1 MTRTPK
7 TDAFVAALRRR
18 GVEVLTHD
26 QWGSA
31 RRDLYVRRLTSHPH
45 GLLPSRPVD
54 TLWNHITVTEDDGP
68 TSGEFKAD
76 CREVE
81 RIGYARFGS
90 GVSYNVLVDR
100 NAAKPR
106 VAIGQFLEAKGTHT
120 VNNKGVD
127 GYSYNQNKVAL
138 ALAFVGVVGD
148 RLNAAAVEACV
159 QVNAALI
166 EVGAMTD
173 HYDNVPHS
181 LVAAKD
187 CPTDELRDRL
197 ADIKRRALANVRRAA
212 PAPDGPTEP
221 SRPASLIWIGH
232 VSLQFSDTHAQMRH
246 DVKAIFGLGMDAFTF
261 TEAHHSNPLGNL
273 LREIGNSQGYTVHV
287 DRTGTGVA
295 VRNGYGKVTR
305 RGFMSGIGG
314 SRPGDKRV
322 YGPRGVTWVRVK
334 SNSGE
339 NIGIGAFHKITHGE
353 TAADGFRWRENLKL
367 SRIVGRFA
375 KNFGIGTNVVF
386 VGGDG
391 NESDRLAD
399 VFDGQPL
406 TTCWDELGKWPDTGH
421 GNIDVIASYDPD
433 GRVKCRAAT
442 VLDDTECFLYTDH
455 YVVRATYDIAEL

>member
-1 MTRTPK
+1 MSRTPK

-31 RRDLYVRRLTSHPH
+31 RRDLYVKRLTSHPH

-54 TLWNHITVTEDDGP
+54 TLWNHVTVTEDDGP

-90 GVSYNVLVDR
+90 GVSYNILVDR
-100 NAAKPR
+100 NAAQPR

-120 VNNKGVD
+120 VNTKGIA

-138 ALAFVGVVGD
+138 ALAWVGLPGD

-197 ADIKRRALANVRRAA
+197 AEIKRRALMAARVTPPPPVARQPRRTPSEWNRFAHYLPYHEGNSLRAIDRAADEDFKRIDLDCHVSKDGVDVITHWDRPLRHKFIDPLRRTLLDRKVSSMSYLHLHRLRAGEDGYVIQSAAKAFRRAA
-212 PAPDGPTEP
+212 KRGITVE
-221 SRPASLIWIGH
+221 LE
-232 VSLQFSDTHAQMRH
+232 
-246 DVKAIFGLGMDAFTF
+246 VKADRRFESISHMRRLKALADEAGCDVVVKTLSNIPGAAARLRAAKLAGFT
-261 TEAHHSNPLGNL
+261 TIILPRGTRR
-273 LREIGNSQGYTVHV
+273 LRKDQYW
-287 DRTGTGVA
+287 GVA
-295 VRNGYGKVTR
+295 DYVR
-305 RGFMSGIGG
+305 
-314 SRPGDKRV
+314 
-322 YGPRGVTWVRVK
+322 
-334 SNSGE
+334 
-339 NIGIGAFHKITHGE
+339 
-353 TAADGFRWRENLKL
+353 
-367 SRIVGRFA
+367 
-375 KNFGIGTNVVF
+375 
-386 VGGDG
+386 
-391 NESDRLAD
+391 
-399 VFDGQPL
+399 
-406 TTCWDELGKWPDTGH
+406 
-421 GNIDVIASYDPD
+421 
-433 GRVKCRAAT
+433 GRVWW
-442 VLDDTECFLYTDH
+442 V
-455 YVVRATYDIAEL
+455 